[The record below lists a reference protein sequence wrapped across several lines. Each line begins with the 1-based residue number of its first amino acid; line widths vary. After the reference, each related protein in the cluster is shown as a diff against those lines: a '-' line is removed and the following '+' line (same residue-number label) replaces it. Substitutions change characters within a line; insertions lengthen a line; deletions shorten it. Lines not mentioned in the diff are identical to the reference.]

1 MRGVVNV
8 DGIEPFL
15 EYDIEYEN
23 GLVIKKAFLA
33 DVKKKYDIIFYDNVF
48 EHLESPASDMMIAK
62 SKLNMDGK
70 IVCIFPG
77 YGDMT
82 RKFCGNS
89 YIIQPPQHVA
99 LYTEQG
105 IRRIAERAELKVIEI
120 KKTSIY
126 EWYLKSYWIEKGL
139 MLTGKYYRIPELEKK
154 VHRKALSEIKK
165 SIEKNKDGDF
175 YTVVFGV

>member
-1 MRGVVNV
+1 MNV

-70 IVCIFPG
+70 IVCI
-77 YGDMT
+77 
-82 RKFCGNS
+82 
-89 YIIQPPQHVA
+89 I
-99 LYTEQG
+99 
-105 IRRIAERAELKVIEI
+105 
-120 KKTSIY
+120 
-126 EWYLKSYWIEKGL
+126 
-139 MLTGKYYRIPELEKK
+139 
-154 VHRKALSEIKK
+154 
-165 SIEKNKDGDF
+165 
-175 YTVVFGV
+175 